1 MKKMK
6 RIFVN
11 AWACLL
17 LVTAGGGF
25 SSCDLGGEEINSYIY
40 NGTKY
45 VYKEKQGYYI
55 DNPDVN
61 SMGFNF
67 KLVGY
72 TDFTLGNERIYIA
85 KEDVEQNVLVIDW
98 KGYVKEGFQF
108 PNILDAQLRMIKW
121 ESEDN
126 EEREVNFKL
135 KEFLSKKPT
144 PREELPRIMQKKMFY
159 CVLANEPAFKV
170 MYAYMGDG
178 CTFITEKEYEEVYY
192 EVIGEE
198 LKEILNDIFYE
209 KE

>member
-11 AWACLL
+11 VGACLL
-17 LVTAGGGF
+17 LAMASGGF
-25 SSCDLGGEEINSYIY
+25 SSCDLGGEETNSYIY

-45 VYKEKQGYYI
+45 VYKEKQGYKF

-67 KLVGY
+67 ELVGY
-72 TDFTLGNERIYIA
+72 TDSTLGNERIYIA

-108 PNILDAQLRMIKW
+108 PNILDAQLRKIKW
-121 ESEDN
+121 DSEN
-126 EEREVNFKL
+126 HEEREVNFKL
-135 KEFLSKKPT
+135 KEVLSKKPT
-144 PREELPRIMQKKMFY
+144 AREELPRIMQKKKFY

-170 MYAYMGDG
+170 LYAYVGGG
-178 CTFITEKEYEEVYY
+178 CTFITEKEYDEVYY
-192 EVIGEE
+192 QVIGEE
-198 LKEILNDIFYE
+198 LKEILNDIL
-209 KE
+209 